1 MYNPVFLQSENE
13 LNKILK
19 AQKRT
24 GQHVSIL
31 FVSLWDQWC
40 NDLVDTIKATALDE
54 DKKLYIV
61 NSFTMPH
68 AFVIFNT
75 TKLPHLLKLGRDKVR
90 SEDYLPLV
98 YKGLGL

>member
-24 GQHVSIL
+24 GQQVSLL
-31 FVSLWDQWC
+31 FVSLWDKWC
-40 NDLVDTIKATALDE
+40 NELVDTIKSTAT
-54 DKKLYIV
+54 DKGRKLYIV

-90 SEDYLPLV
+90 SDDYLPLV